1 MFALGIFF
9 LSSFVQCCHF
19 ILEQVSSSYICNGCS
34 LRTHVV
40 CVCSLLMT
48 NCQRSVIQLRM
59 HFPSK
64 QQELTHRLFGS
75 ARLHVTRGLCHLNFL
90 QPEGADSLRPSKEIL
105 PSVTRTQPLL
115 DICALAKGL
124 LNSLLFRK
132 LFEYHRVFMT
142 HVQVPEAFPE
152 SKPISYSKR
161 YKVRFILLSQ
171 TAHN

>member
-1 MFALGIFF
+1 MAYFF

-19 ILEQVSSSYICNGCS
+19 ILEQVSSSYVCNGCS

-64 QQELTHRLFGS
+64 QQESTLQLFGS
-75 ARLHVTRGLCHLNFL
+75 ARLPVMRGLCHLNLL
-90 QPEGADSLRPSKEIL
+90 QPEGADSQRPSKEIL

-115 DICALAKGL
+115 DICALAMGL
-124 LNSLLFRK
+124 PNSLLFRK
-132 LFEYHRVFMT
+132 LFECHHVVIS

-171 TAHN
+171 SAHN